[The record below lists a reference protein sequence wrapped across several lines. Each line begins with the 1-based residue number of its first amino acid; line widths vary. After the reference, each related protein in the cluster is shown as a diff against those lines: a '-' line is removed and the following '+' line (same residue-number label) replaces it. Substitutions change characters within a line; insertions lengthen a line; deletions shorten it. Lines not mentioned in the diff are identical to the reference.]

1 MEPATVREVEQLGL
15 LDLEGLR
22 DFWRERFGA
31 PPPIRS
37 VELLRLMIAW
47 RLQTAQSGGLDQATR
62 RALARTGPVA
72 PEGSQ
77 LGQGAVITRDWQGK
91 RQEVMILDDGFRWE
105 GKRYRSLSAI
115 ARAIT
120 GTRWNGPKF
129 FGLRE
134 DAK

>member
-1 MEPATVREVEQLGL
+1 MEPTTVREVEQLGL

-22 DFWRERFGA
+22 DFWRGRFGA
-31 PPPIRS
+31 PPPLRS

-47 RLQTAQSGGLDQATR
+47 RLQAALSGGLDQATR
-62 RALARTGPVA
+62 RALARTGAIA

-77 LGQGAVITRDWQGK
+77 LGQGAIITRDWQGK
-91 RQEVMILDDGFRWE
+91 RHEVMVLDDGFRWE
-105 GKRYRSLSAI
+105 GKRFRSLSAV

-134 DAK
+134 AEQ

>member
-1 MEPATVREVEQLGL
+1 
-15 LDLEGLR
+15 
-22 DFWRERFGA
+22 
-31 PPPIRS
+31 
-37 VELLRLMIAW
+37 MIAW
-47 RLQTAQSGGLDQATR
+47 RLQARHSGGLDQATR
-62 RALARTGPVA
+62 RALARTGAIA

-91 RQEVMILDDGFRWE
+91 RHEVMVLDDGFRWE
-105 GKRYRSLSAI
+105 GKRYRSLSAV